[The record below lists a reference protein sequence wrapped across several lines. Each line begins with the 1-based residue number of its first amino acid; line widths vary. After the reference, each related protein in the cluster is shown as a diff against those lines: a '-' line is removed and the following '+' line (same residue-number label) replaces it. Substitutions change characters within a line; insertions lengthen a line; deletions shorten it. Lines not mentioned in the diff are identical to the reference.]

1 MKADMAMHIPD
12 DMTFEQA
19 SALGVGVITTGRC
32 LVSSKSCSLWCAGL
46 MFRPVSEVEPAM
58 AYREA
63 QDVSWSAIR
72 IWW

>member
-32 LVSSKSCSLWCAGL
+32 LVSSESCSLWYVGL
-46 MFRPVSEVEPAM
+46 MFRPVSEIEAAV
-58 AYREA
+58 AYWKA
-63 QDVSWSAIR
+63 
-72 IWW
+72 